1 MEELIGEEHQQRGDG
16 LKQDAVRDVTGRESG
31 SISFS
36 CTATSSELILK
47 TITAIRMPT
56 VAWRRGVLMPR
67 DGKGGGGKGCRG
79 ANDKTAT
86 VSRVCVNL
94 FRRHQGD
101 YVHRD
106 ALKRLCLSA
115 TG

>member
-1 MEELIGEEHQQRGDG
+1 
-16 LKQDAVRDVTGRESG
+16 
-31 SISFS
+31 
-36 CTATSSELILK
+36 
-47 TITAIRMPT
+47 MPT

-94 FRRHQGD
+94 FRRRQGD